1 MMLLML
7 FIILMP
13 LIFMMLLIILMSLMF
28 MMLLMLLT
36 LLMLLMFM
44 MLLMSLITLM
54 SLMSLMLLIFFK
66 GELHGSPGLR
76 SRWESASSSAIPGQV
91 GALWLV
97 SCTWKI
103 VQKREEGGGGQ
114 THAKNSNEFLD
125 R

>member
-13 LIFMMLLIILMSLMF
+13 LISMMLLIILMSLMF
-28 MMLLMLLT
+28 MMLLIMLMSLM
-36 LLMLLMFM
+36 LMMLLMF
-44 MLLMSLITLM
+44 LITPLM
-54 SLMSLMLLIFFK
+54 SLMSLMLFFK
-66 GELHGSPGLR
+66 GELHGRPGLR

-91 GALWLV
+91 GALWLI

-125 R
+125 S